1 MTMTYRAY
9 RVRRSPQPKE
19 SWGNASKPVSSTSLL
34 VCSASTT
41 NVSAAAAA
49 SITLKSHRY
58 YYSLDFLLPCSLP
71 LFHFFTSTAWWF
83 DSPCASTQQPH
94 TKTTEMDCNFIN
106 STPLFKHCCYS
117 YVSSEYA
124 TSSPNLRI
132 TPRTLDFRQVV
143 KVLGDVN
150 VGRTWRGI
158 LLLTRTP
165 VTPTHT
171 I

>member
-106 STPLFKHCCYS
+106 STPLFKHCWS
-117 YVSSEYA
+117 AAATHMRAVSTPLLRRIFGSLHGLW
-124 TSSPNLRI
+124 TSGKWS
-132 TPRTLDFRQVV
+132 
-143 KVLGDVN
+143 KS
-150 VGRTWRGI
+150 WGI